1 MTKFEKIKDIC
12 SVVFGASLLALM
24 FSCLVFAIYIAIE
37 DKAERD
43 ELINNSLGKE
53 IVIQNDTLTIVK
65 YNPGGFGHPGGFML
79 SNGVI
84 IDKKLVERQTGQK
97 EESK

>member
-1 MTKFEKIKDIC
+1 MTKFEKISDIC
-12 SVVFGASLLALM
+12 SVVFGTIVLACM
-24 FSCLVFAIYIAIE
+24 FSCLIFAIY
-37 DKAERD
+37 KVKKYSAECE

-65 YNPGGFGHPGGFML
+65 YHPGGWGHPSGFML

-84 IDKKLVERQTGQK
+84 IDKKLI
-97 EESK
+97 ESE

>member
-12 SVVFGASLLALM
+12 SVVFGAILLVCM
-24 FSCLVFAIYIAIE
+24 FSLIGFASYKAVKE
-37 DKAERD
+37 SAERK

-65 YNPGGFGHPGGFML
+65 YHSGGWGHPSGFML

-84 IDKKLVERQTGQK
+84 IDEKFVKT
-97 EESK
+97 ESL

>member
-1 MTKFEKIKDIC
+1 MTKFEKLKDIC
-12 SVVFGASLLALM
+12 SVVFGTILLTVVLS
-24 FSCLVFAIYIAIE
+24 FLGFAIYKTMK
-37 DKAERD
+37 DSAERE

-65 YNPGGFGHPGGFML
+65 YHPGGWGHPSGFML

-84 IDKKLVERQTGQK
+84 IDKKLVKSE
-97 EESK
+97 

>member
-12 SVVFGASLLALM
+12 SVVFGAIALACI
-24 FSCLVFAIYIAIE
+24 FSCLVFGIYRLKK
-37 DKAERD
+37 DSAERE

-65 YNPGGFGHPGGFML
+65 YHPGGWGHPSGFML
-79 SNGVI
+79 SNGI
-84 IDKKLVERQTGQK
+84 IVDKKLVKTE
-97 EESK
+97 